1 MRKSLIPNACVII
14 NHLGLLKCSSF
25 WDCSP
30 LCVGVQQPFYGQQMR
45 IGLTGGVQQ
54 QMVGNTQVRLIPN
67 AGNAG
72 ANIPGMHMVSQA
84 NQVQQQQM
92 GHPQQQSQQQHFM
105 PATEGQQQRMMVSQP
120 RSVVGGG
127 QAMKLIPTSQ
137 QQQQQQTMVSQGP
150 SINVQTVVRS
160 SIPQSQMQPNQPQQQ
175 QMASENTPNAGQMQN
190 PPQMMKPEQQQNFL
204 QILDSAM
211 KQLSQ
216 KHPDADLKNYLMLK
230 NAIVTG
236 QIQQKNLPTVERVI
250 NQLKTEPTYL
260 LKRQIMHPQPQ
271 NQGVNGG
278 MVSEETRQKLLA
290 QKRCIQGQGV
300 RPPNSSSLNTLLSQP
315 VDHPGAPAG
324 TPYNTPTIATRQSQ
338 LLSQQ
343 QQISL
348 ATAELLNENPVDDF
362 NSAMDKISE
371 DLAILRRKT
380 GPVRA
385 AQIDNEI
392 CELARETLEKS
403 GHLLP
408 RDVLPVPKSDGSPYF
423 NTGNM
428 IIGGAERLAELREI
442 LAAKKPKYE
451 EWPIPTSEEDQL
463 VCNGKRV
470 SDSDLAFDDLN
481 PRLNAEFEKMRKD
494 IEEVEISIVHPEI
507 TGESKEQPDIG
518 EYPDMEEMNK
528 HDKIHDA
535 AEWNAS
541 LHLRLSFCSK
551 NLPCG
556 VPPLYVCIPP
566 AYLITKNVVW
576 MYRRSEFDKPQPL
589 SDSIYNEREIACF
602 RRSSFILIQQFLD
615 TYRILRRKAREP
627 ISLYNLSEIWVK
639 GVLKSILTF
648 REFPA

>member
-1 MRKSLIPNACVII
+1 MPN
-14 NHLGLLKCSSF
+14 SSQ
-25 WDCSP
+25 
-30 LCVGVQQPFYGQQMR
+30 L
-45 IGLTGGVQQ
+45 
-54 QMVGNTQVRLIPN
+54 
-67 AGNAG
+67 
-72 ANIPGMHMVSQA
+72 
-84 NQVQQQQM
+84 
-92 GHPQQQSQQQHFM
+92 
-105 PATEGQQQRMMVSQP
+105 
-120 RSVVGGG
+120 
-127 QAMKLIPTSQ
+127 
-137 QQQQQQTMVSQGP
+137 
-150 SINVQTVVRS
+150 
-160 SIPQSQMQPNQPQQQ
+160 
-175 QMASENTPNAGQMQN
+175 
-190 PPQMMKPEQQQNFL
+190 MKPEQQQNFL
-204 QILDSAM
+204 QILDNAM

-216 KHPDADLKNYLMLK
+216 KHPEADLKNYHMLK
-230 NAIVTG
+230 NAISTG
-236 QIQQKNLPTVERVI
+236 QILQKNLHTVEKVI
-250 NQLKTEPTYL
+250 NQLKTEPSYL
-260 LKRQIMHPQPQ
+260 LKRQIMHPQQQ

-278 MVSEETRQKLLA
+278 MASEETRQKLLA
-290 QKRCIQGQGV
+290 QKRSIQGQSV

-315 VDHPGAPAG
+315 VDHPGAPAA
-324 TPYNTPTIATRQSQ
+324 TPFNAPNVAARQSQ

-371 DLAILRRKT
+371 DLAVLRRKA

-408 RDVLPVPKSDGSPYF
+408 RDVLPVPKSDAGPYF

-428 IIGGAERLAELREI
+428 IIGGAERLAELNEI
-442 LAAKKPKYE
+442 AAAKKPKYE
-451 EWPIPTSEEDQL
+451 EWPIPTSEEDKL
-463 VCNGKRV
+463 VRSGKRI
-470 SDSDLAFDDLN
+470 SDVDLTFDDLN
-481 PRLNAEFEKMRKD
+481 SRLNGELEEIKKD
-494 IEEVEISIVHPEI
+494 IEEVTVSIVHPDT
-507 TGESKEQPDIG
+507 TGESKDQLALGDYPDI
-518 EYPDMEEMNK
+518 EEMNK

-535 AEWNAS
+535 AEWNDS
-541 LHLRLSFCSK
+541 LHLRLSFTSK

-576 MYRRSEFDKPQPL
+576 MYRRSDFDKPQPL
-589 SDSIYNEREIACF
+589 SDSIYNEREISCF

-627 ISLYNLSEIWVK
+627 ISLYNLSEIWAK